1 MAETATTETK
11 AADTT
16 TAAATTI
23 AATTADQTKGVAQTA
38 LTAAATDTTTAATD
52 TATATKGYWPD
63 DWQKRIAGDDEKEL
77 KQIARYTSP
86 AEVWKK
92 ARALEQRL
100 SSGEL
105 KPILPKDAKP
115 EEITAW
121 RKDNGIPEKP
131 DGYEL
136 KDITIPEGDKP
147 LIDAFLANAHANH
160 FTPDQ
165 AKAAVKSYYDIQTK
179 NEEAVQV
186 RDEQQR
192 TTTLDALNAE
202 WGRDFRRNVGMVE
215 GLLAKF
221 PESVRDALKSARL
234 PDGTALFNNSDA
246 LKGFAALALEMN
258 PAGIYAPA
266 GGGDLSKTAIDEY
279 KDIQKTM
286 REDRTGY
293 NKDKGKQDRMV
304 QLIEYLS
311 KNNLIDGQGNIVEQR
326 KAA

>member
-1 MAETATTETK
+1 MAEAATVDTKAADTATTTVADTTTDK
-11 AADTT
+11 GTQTVLDADKQTTTTTAAADTT
-16 TAAATTI
+16 TA
-23 AATTADQTKGVAQTA
+23 
-38 LTAAATDTTTAATD
+38 
-52 TATATKGYWPD
+52 KGYWPS
-63 DWQKRIAGDDEKEL
+63 DWQKHIAGADEKEL
-77 KQIARYTSP
+77 KQLARYTTP

-92 ARALEQRL
+92 ARALEQRM

-105 KPILPKDAKP
+105 KPTLPKDAKP
-115 EEITAW
+115 EELAAW

-131 DGYEL
+131 EGYEL
-136 KDITIPEGDKP
+136 KDMTIPETDKD
-147 LIDAFLANAHANH
+147 LVNTFLANAHANN
-160 FTPDQ
+160 FTPEQ
-165 AKAAVKSYYDIQTK
+165 AKSAVKSYYDIQTK
-179 NEEAVQV
+179 NAEAMQV

-215 GLLAKF
+215 GLLSKF

-234 PDGTALFNNSDA
+234 PDGTALFNNPDA
-246 LKGFAALALEMN
+246 LKGFASLALEMN
-258 PAGIYAPA
+258 PAGIYTPA

-279 KDIQKTM
+279 KDIQKNM
-286 REDRTGY
+286 REDRTAY

-326 KAA
+326 RAA